1 VVKIIDI
8 KPRKPTKQELIEL
21 KEYLKTDNDLSCYY
35 YAVFDNYCSD
45 TPGYIG
51 KIMIAVYGFPEF
63 YEVYIWKDG
72 KIQRVEQDKGFN
84 Q

>member
-35 YAVFDNYCSD
+35 YAVFDNYCSLW
-45 TPGYIG
+45 IS
-51 KIMIAVYGFPEF
+51 
-63 YEVYIWKDG
+63 
-72 KIQRVEQDKGFN
+72 
-84 Q
+84 

>member
-1 VVKIIDI
+1 MLYLII
-8 KPRKPTKQELIEL
+8 
-21 KEYLKTDNDLSCYY
+21 
-35 YAVFDNYCSD
+35 
-45 TPGYIG
+45 
-51 KIMIAVYGFPEF
+51 IAVYGFPEF